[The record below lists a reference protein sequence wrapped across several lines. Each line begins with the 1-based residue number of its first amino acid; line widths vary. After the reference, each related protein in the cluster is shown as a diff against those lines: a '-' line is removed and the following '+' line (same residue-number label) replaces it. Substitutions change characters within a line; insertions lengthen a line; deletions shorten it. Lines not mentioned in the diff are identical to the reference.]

1 MKRKKLSLSPDPLPR
16 KGITLIEL
24 IFTMAIVAIIF
35 SVIPKIIFALS
46 KSDSFSIRQ
55 DAVFNGMSVVKM
67 ISDMPWDKNNTD
79 SIAIL
84 QDTNITTSLFDCNT
98 TSGYR
103 IGGFKGGRNCE
114 EELNASTIHV
124 GVISGDDIFDID
136 NIGDF
141 NFTQLESNTTFSTN
155 ARNYEINVSVS
166 YLSDDSSVF
175 NYSGQTCSIYLQ
187 NAYKTLN
194 GFTNLKE
201 INATVYYKSA
211 NRPVRQLTQFYYTSA
226 NIGLFTLYKRVW

>member
-1 MKRKKLSLSPDPLPR
+1 MRKNLSLSPDPYKR
-16 KGITLIEL
+16 RGITLIEL
-24 IFTMAIVAIIF
+24 IFTIVIVAIIF
-35 SVIPKIIFALS
+35 TVVPKIMFALN

-55 DAVFNGMSVVKM
+55 DAVFNGMSLVKM

-84 QDTNITTSLFDCNT
+84 GETNSTTSLFDCST

-114 EELNASTIHV
+114 DDLNATAIHV
-124 GVISGDDIFDID
+124 GVVNGDAIFDID

-141 NFTQLESNTTFSTN
+141 NLTQLEANTTLSSN
-155 ARNYEINVSVS
+155 ARNYEINVSIDYV
-166 YLSDDSSVF
+166 SDDSNVF
-175 NYSGQTCSIYLQ
+175 NYNAQTCTVTLQ
-187 NAYKTLN
+187 KAYKVLN

-201 INATVYYKSA
+201 INATVYYKSG
-211 NRPVRQLTQFYYTSA
+211 NRAIKQLTQFYYTSA
-226 NIGLFTLYKRVW
+226 NIGLFTLHKRVWQ

>member
-1 MKRKKLSLSPDPLPR
+1 MRKNLSLSPDPYKR

-24 IFTMAIVAIIF
+24 IFTMVIVAIIF
-35 SVIPKIIFALS
+35 TVVPKIMFALS

-55 DAVFNGMSVVKM
+55 DAVFNGMSLVKM

-84 QDTNITTSLFDCNT
+84 GDTNTTTSLFDCNT
-98 TSGYR
+98 ASGYR

-114 EELNASTIHV
+114 DDLNATAIHV
-124 GVISGDDIFDID
+124 GVVNGDAIFDID

-141 NFTQLESNTTFSTN
+141 NLTQLEANTTLSSN
-155 ARNYEINVSVS
+155 ARNYEINVSIDYV
-166 YLSDDSSVF
+166 SDDSNVF
-175 NYSGQTCSIYLQ
+175 NYNAQTCTVTLQ
-187 NAYKTLN
+187 KAYKVLN

-201 INATVYYKSA
+201 INATVYYKSG
-211 NRPVRQLTQFYYTSA
+211 NRAIKQLTQFYYTSA
-226 NIGLFTLYKRVW
+226 NIGLFTLNKRVWQ